1 MKKTTCII
9 PAFNEESTI
18 RNVLKTVK
26 KVKTIDE
33 IIVVDD
39 ASIDNTQNIV
49 KKFPGVRLIS
59 NKENKGKSYSV
70 AAGIME
76 SSGDYILMLDADLRD
91 LRPEDIISL
100 VSPVIEGR
108 ADVSMSIRKNAPV
121 WMKLIKVDLMTG
133 ERVFPKS
140 MVLPRIQ
147 EMMALHGYALE
158 VFLNRIVIKN
168 KYTINPVF
176 LKNVYDELK
185 TTKKGFFAGIK
196 LFITMWR
203 DILKTVSFWEWL
215 YQNFALAKLVIKE
228 Q

>member
-1 MKKTTCII
+1 MIKVSCII
-9 PAFNEESTI
+9 PAHNEESRI
-18 RNVLKTVK
+18 GDVLQVVYKHPLV
-26 KVKTIDE
+26 DE

-39 ASIDNTQNIV
+39 ASIDNTRSIV
-49 KKFPGVRLIS
+49 KKFPDVRLIS

-70 AAGIME
+70 ATGIME
-76 SSGDYILMLDADLRD
+76 SSGGYILMLDADLRN
-91 LRPEDIISL
+91 LRPEDIASL

-140 MVLPRIQ
+140 MVFPRIQ
-147 EMMALHGYALE
+147 EMMVLHSYALE